1 MFDLGEVGNGV
12 LDQFGRLTEGVVE
25 REVDRHLGV
34 EANDTVSSN
43 PETFK
48 QPNHGEDG
56 DGTGLIN
63 GPTPDPQLQPPQ
75 KDKTL
80 VYAGVALGALA
91 VVGVMLV
98 LVKGK

>member
-12 LDQFGRLTEGVVE
+12 LDQFGRLTEGLVE

-56 DGTGLIN
+56 DGTGLN
-63 GPTPDPQLQPPQ
+63 TGPTPDPQLQPPK